1 MNNHFISLCIDIT
14 YNLLTFLVFNKY
26 CDFFLIHK
34 NQDKLYAK
42 RLYFYVPIQILFS
55 TLSMDATIFFIILA
69 LSYLTYVKIFYII
82 AIKKCFIF
90 TFKFFILFYGLMWI
104 AFIIITVIMDFLSGA
119 LNLLDNNF
127 YQNLKGILLNS
138 ITYIIFCFFLHYKK
152 LKKQPINNPYKVYV
166 YLILGLIILALSAFI
181 IYVYTLNSS
190 QETLENMVMIIFLIN
205 ILLIVLI
212 LSIYEKIV
220 DSLQEAALKQLQQQK
235 YELTQSYYDELSE
248 KSTQLMSLRHD
259 FKNHLGIIAGRLEQ
273 KDYSEALTYLEKI
286 TDATK
291 SAGDLVITNNAT
303 ISAIL
308 QSKKVECERKGI
320 RFTYTAAFEKI
331 YKLTD
336 MDFTIMLGNI
346 LDNAIEAL
354 EAKIADKYLTVSIA
368 QAGTYLVIQCENPY
382 LAKPLK
388 KNGYLV
394 TSKKDKEF
402 HGIGLLNVSEVCE
415 KYNGE
420 FHYTYDNSIFKVK
433 ILLPNY

>member
-1 MNNHFISLCIDIT
+1 
-14 YNLLTFLVFNKY
+14 
-26 CDFFLIHK
+26 
-34 NQDKLYAK
+34 
-42 RLYFYVPIQILFS
+42 
-55 TLSMDATIFFIILA
+55 MDATIFFIILA